1 MKLVLNHYLKNSPI
15 MNIILAF
22 LKKKLLK
29 IYRERMKKEKKI
41 KNISSV
47 LSRSEKV
54 KKDSSQK

>member
-1 MKLVLNHYLKNSPI
+1 